1 MPEIVFSEE
10 TEKQIL
16 QYLESIYS
24 QIIRLYVDDYSR
36 LVTRVGYLDDGY
48 IRLRLDGHWEFTGE
62 LLRELSWVIYSF
74 AESNKYLQNLD
85 VSLSVLARLIKFNR
99 DASPMWIYGS
109 EITAPPS
116 NTALVS
122 KSVSLGKRGYIYG
135 VFISAGE
142 ANDFKIEWASSGTRY
157 SVRIPTSSKGA
168 IYAIYNVSLNEGLP
182 ADEATTVAIK
192 NVNAGGSGVIYQA
205 GILYLEV

>member
-16 QYLESIYS
+16 QYLEAIYS
-24 QIIRLYVDDYSR
+24 QIRWLYLDDSSR

-109 EITAPPS
+109 EISAPPS
-116 NTALVS
+116 NTSLVS
-122 KSVSLGKRGYIYG
+122 KTVSQGKRGYIYG

-142 ANDFKIEWASSGTRY
+142 ANDFKIEWSSSGTRY

-168 IYAIYNVSLNEGLP
+168 IYAIYNVPLNEGLP
-182 ADEATTVAIK
+182 ADEGTAVAIK
-192 NVNAGGSGVIYQA
+192 NVNAGGFGVIYQA